1 MSELE
6 RVETGLGE
14 ECGVFAIYDPDGDC
28 ARTTYYGLY
37 ALQHRGQE
45 SCGIAVN
52 NNRDITHYKDMGLV
66 NDVFNDEILTK
77 LDGKMAVGHVRYSTT
92 GESMRENAQPL
103 VLRYVKGNIAIAHNG
118 NLVNKDELAQ
128 ELSVTGAIFQTTTDT
143 EMIAY
148 TIAKERLNSKSVEEA
163 VEKTINHLVGAFSLI
178 VMSPQKLIAARDPWG
193 FRPLCMGKKG
203 DAIVFASE
211 TCALDSVGAEF
222 VRDIE
227 PGEIV
232 VVQDG
237 KISTIRTHVGKQP
250 HTMCIFEYL
259 YFARPDS
266 IIEGQSAHD
275 SRMLAGKYLAQEF
288 PVEADVVIGVPDSGL
303 SAAMGYAKE
312 SGIPYDIGF
321 VKNKYIGRT
330 FISPGQDK
338 RIDQVR
344 IKLSAIGE
352 SVKDKRIVLIDDSI
366 VRGTTLQQ
374 QILRILSRTNPK
386 KIVIASTA
394 PQIRYP
400 DCYGI
405 DMSEIGKFIAFQAA
419 IKLLKEQGNAELI
432 KDVYRLCCSQKD
444 KPSREIKNYVKM
456 IYEPFTADKISEKI
470 AELVRP
476 QNVAWNG
483 ELEIVFQSI
492 ENLHKA
498 ITTCTGDWYFTGDY
512 PTPGGYAVLNKAF
525 INYYE
530 NREGRSY

>member
-1 MSELE
+1 
-6 RVETGLGE
+6 
-14 ECGVFAIYDPDGDC
+14 
-28 ARTTYYGLY
+28 
-37 ALQHRGQE
+37 
-45 SCGIAVN
+45 
-52 NNRDITHYKDMGLV
+52 MGLV

-128 ELSVTGAIFQTTTDT
+128 ELSDTGAIFQTTTDT

-227 PGEIV
+227 PCEIV

-330 FISPGQDK
+330 FIQPSQAM
-338 RIDQVR
+338 RENSVR
-344 IKLSAIGE
+344 IKLNVLKSTVEG
-352 SVKDKRIVLIDDSI
+352 KRVVMVDDSI
-366 VRGTTLQQ
+366 VRGTTSKRIVSL
-374 QILRILSRTNPK
+374 LRHFGATEVHVRSSAPPFMFPCYFGTDVPSKDQLVACNYTMDGIKELIGADSIGFLSVNSLK
-386 KIVIASTA
+386 KIIPNAKCQFCDGCFSGK
-394 PQIRYP
+394 YP
-400 DCYGI
+400 V
-405 DMSEIGKFIAFQAA
+405 
-419 IKLLKEQGNAELI
+419 
-432 KDVYRLCCSQKD
+432 DVD
-444 KPSREIKNYVKM
+444 
-456 IYEPFTADKISEKI
+456 
-470 AELVRP
+470 
-476 QNVAWNG
+476 
-483 ELEIVFQSI
+483 
-492 ENLHKA
+492 
-498 ITTCTGDWYFTGDY
+498 
-512 PTPGGYAVLNKAF
+512 
-525 INYYE
+525 
-530 NREGRSY
+530 

>member
-1 MSELE
+1 MQNDN
-6 RVETGLGE
+6 RIGE
-14 ECGVFAIYDPDGDC
+14 ECGVFAIYDPDSDC

-103 VLRYVKGNIAIAHNG
+103 VLRYIKGNIAIAHNG

-237 KISTIRTHVGKQP
+237 KISTIRTHVGKKP

-330 FISPGQDK
+330 FIQPSQAM
-338 RIDQVR
+338 RENSVR
-344 IKLSAIGE
+344 IKLNVLKSTVEG
-352 SVKDKRIVLIDDSI
+352 KRVVMVDDSI
-366 VRGTTLQQ
+366 VRGTTSKRIVSL
-374 QILRILSRTNPK
+374 LRHFGATEVHVRSSAPPFMFPCYFGTDVPSKDQLVACNYTMDGIKELIGADSIGFLSVDSLK
-386 KIVIASTA
+386 KIIPNAKCQFCDGCFSGK
-394 PQIRYP
+394 YP
-400 DCYGI
+400 V
-405 DMSEIGKFIAFQAA
+405 
-419 IKLLKEQGNAELI
+419 
-432 KDVYRLCCSQKD
+432 DVD
-444 KPSREIKNYVKM
+444 
-456 IYEPFTADKISEKI
+456 
-470 AELVRP
+470 
-476 QNVAWNG
+476 
-483 ELEIVFQSI
+483 
-492 ENLHKA
+492 
-498 ITTCTGDWYFTGDY
+498 
-512 PTPGGYAVLNKAF
+512 
-525 INYYE
+525 
-530 NREGRSY
+530 